1 MRELGRRFKGPLW
14 GHDVM
19 VFIVEAGA
27 HGGETLNMTGAT
39 LWAKKLEE
47 SIAEANP
54 NPNPNPN
61 P

>member
-1 MRELGRRFKGPLW
+1 M
-14 GHDVM
+14 
-19 VFIVEAGA
+19 VEAGS

-47 SIAEANP
+47 STAEPNPNPNPKP